1 MEETTETAAPS
12 VRSVGV
18 KYGLISAGIGIAFF
32 LGMQLTGNSPL
43 GGGWGI
49 GLARFA
55 IAIVILVMAHKAFK
69 DEGDGFMTYGQGF
82 GIGVWI
88 TIFSLLI
95 GGLFAYVYANF
106 IDLTTMETFYEEQA
120 EQMRDRGQSDD
131 QIAIAQEW
139 TKKLFWVFFFVF
151 GFIFSLI
158 VPLVVTIFTQKKN
171 QQAELQ

>member
-12 VRSVGV
+12 VRAIGV
-18 KYGLISAGIGIAFF
+18 KYGLISAVIGVVMF
-32 LGMQLTGNSPL
+32 LGMQLMGMSPFS
-43 GGGWGI
+43 GGWTI
-49 GLARFA
+49 GLIRFA
-55 IAIVILVMAHKAFK
+55 IAIVILVLAQKAFK

-88 TIFSLLI
+88 TLIAILI
-95 GGLFAYVYANF
+95 GGLFSYVYANF
-106 IDLTTMETFYEEQA
+106 IDLTAMDLFYEEQA
-120 EQMRDRGQSDD
+120 EQMRERGQTDD
-131 QIAIAQEW
+131 QIAMAQEW

>member
-1 MEETTETAAPS
+1 MEETTETQAPS
-12 VRSVGV
+12 VRSIGV
-18 KYGLISAGIGIAFF
+18 KYGLISAAVGIVFF
-32 LGMQLTGNSPL
+32 LGMQLTGNSPF

-82 GIGVWI
+82 GIGFWI
-88 TIFSLLI
+88 TVISILI
-95 GGLFAYVYANF
+95 GGLFGYVYANF
-106 IDLTTMETFYEEQA
+106 IDLTAMDVFYEEQA
-120 EQMRDRGQSDD
+120 DQMRERGQTDD
-131 QIAIAQEW
+131 QIAMAQEW

-158 VPLVVTIFTQKKN
+158 VPLIVTIFTKKEN
-171 QQAELQ
+171 QQLQ